1 MYELKKE
8 TVKIGEEFDV
18 TVREATWG
26 EAVERA
32 QLWKDLETQTMDP
45 NTGEVT
51 RVLHRVTVAE
61 RMEEEMRLTLVEAT
75 LLSDKGKPV
84 FKPGMN
90 REAFHDAISSLP
102 AMWVNDWYAAV
113 VRVNPNWSAP
123 VL

>member
-8 TVKIGEEFDV
+8 TARIGEEFEV
-18 TVREATWG
+18 TVRESTWG

-75 LLSDKGKPV
+75 LLDDKKKPV
-84 FKPGMN
+84 FRAGMS
-90 REAFHDAISSLP
+90 REAFHAALSNLP
-102 AMWVNDWYAAV
+102 AMWVNEWYAAV

-123 VL
+123 AL